1 MKKKIILAM
10 ALTLLLTGCGKVPKL
25 ENGKDAVV
33 SFKNGDKISVDDLY
47 TQMKDKYALSIL
59 VNMIDKKVLEET
71 FKDNIEKAKKA
82 SESYLS
88 ALKESYETEEKLIAA
103 IQQYYGFS
111 TLDEYKDQ
119 VYLSY
124 MQSYAVE
131 AYAKEHNISY
141 NYYKPSEDSTAARL
155 ESIKTAILI
164 TPQVTDK
171 MNDDE
176 KKKAETEAETKA
188 KSIITELKDAVKKGS
203 SVADAFSELAK
214 KYSEDESTKDKGGSL
229 GEVNKTKL
237 GDSYTNLVNKA
248 YTLKDGAYSTE
259 AIKTDNGYHVI
270 MRNKTYDKKDLKD
283 VKQQIIETLAKEKIK
298 KDNTISVNALQH
310 YRKEKGM
317 EIEDSTLA
325 TQYSNYISNTLA
337 SLTQEK
343 NNTTK

>member
-1 MKKKIILAM
+1 MKKKIVLAM

-88 ALKESYETEEKLIAA
+88 ALKESYDSEEKLLSA

-111 TLDEYKDQ
+111 TLEEYKEQ

-131 AYAKEHNISY
+131 AYAKEKITDKEIE
-141 NYYKPSEDSTAARL
+141 NYYKNMENDIEVSH
-155 ESIKTAILI
+155 ILI

-171 MNDDE
+171 MTDDE

-248 YTLKDGAYSTE
+248 YTLKDGSYSTE

-283 VKQQIIETLAKEKIK
+283 VKQQIIETLAKEKMK